1 MPNNVEFGMN
11 YDQSQK
17 KVSRSARNF
26 FAFFVRAS
34 KFFSIWSNV
43 CYLLLLAFWT
53 FFPVCLSLSRKV
65 PQDQSNCVY
74 GL

>member
-17 KVSRSARNF
+17 KSLAPLETFLLSLSVHLS
-26 FAFFVRAS
+26 
-34 KFFSIWSNV
+34 FFSIWSNV